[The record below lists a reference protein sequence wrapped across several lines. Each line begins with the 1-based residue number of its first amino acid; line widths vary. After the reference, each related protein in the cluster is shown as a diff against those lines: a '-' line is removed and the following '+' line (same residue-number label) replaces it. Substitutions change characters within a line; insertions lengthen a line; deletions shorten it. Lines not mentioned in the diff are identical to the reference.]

1 MQGMCGAFF
10 RAFKNE
16 EEWGFTYSCSGA
28 ESLAQSPQG
37 GEVSGTS
44 PGQGFHCEISMFH
57 PFLQYSPG
65 NSLSMCAQSYAH
77 EATVNLLI
85 TSPLW
90 KRDCLCLTRSYSSYT
105 DDSPTTRTT
114 SYTIS
119 SSRPRWNYIIFA
131 GAKKKTSL
139 ILRLEMIRRD
149 EAPVLLTSPL
159 CPQWWL
165 HLWPEKILLQQIQVR
180 GRAKI

>member
-16 EEWGFTYSCSGA
+16 EEWRFTYSCSGA

-37 GEVSGTS
+37 GEDSGTS

-57 PFLQYSPG
+57 LFLQYSPG

-77 EATVNLLI
+77 EVNVNLLI

-131 GAKKKTSL
+131 GAKIKKHPSFYDLKWYVETRLRSCSHLLSVRSDDFTSDQK
-139 ILRLEMIRRD
+139 RYSYNKSNSR
-149 EAPVLLTSPL
+149 
-159 CPQWWL
+159 
-165 HLWPEKILLQQIQVR
+165 
-180 GRAKI
+180 